1 MRRIFCISMALFLVI
16 GIIPFQAFANS
27 NDAMS
32 GDGTANNPYII
43 TTLNHLNAVRNDLN
57 AHYKLGVDL
66 DATETASWSNGA
78 GFIPIGDNGNGNN
91 PFTGVFD
98 GAGHVIRNLTIH
110 QPKMD
115 IVGLFGMVGS
125 NGVIDHIALEG
136 VSIIG
141 NNHVGGLAGR
151 NTGTIE
157 QSYVTGT
164 VSSQMATVG
173 GLVGYNGIHGKI
185 TSSYSTSPVTGTDYV
200 GGLVGRND
208 GTVSDSY
215 ATGTISGTSIVGGL
229 VGDNEGGEILRSYA
243 TGSVSGSAEHVGGL
257 VGYNISALISQ
268 SYATGAVHGGSA
280 VGGLVGSTGHGS
292 IIQSYATGS
301 VSGHDQSIGGLVG
314 SNSGTFSDSFWDA
327 ETVGLDNACGYDT
340 YGFCTASSLTTAQ
353 ALTQSSYS
361 GWDFNNDWFMVED
374 STRPFLRSEW
384 SAAIGNSHQL
394 QLMAMDLSANY
405 TLTQDIDF
413 DTTFTDNS
421 RSDMWATST
430 GNGFGF
436 GFEPIGNDST
446 PFTGTLD
453 GQGYDITGLYINR
466 SSLLSVGLFGHISSG
481 EVRDVQLKNGDVT
494 GGLQT
499 GMLSGQNGPSSQI
512 MKVHVTGNVT
522 GADNTGGLIGN
533 NGGTIGSSS
542 SSATVNGMNEVGGL
556 VGRNSIGS
564 VTEAVYATGSVS
576 GISHIGG
583 LVGLNAG
590 LVKKAYATGQVD
602 GQFNVG
608 GLVGLLDMN
617 SQVNL
622 SFATGTISGMDFV
635 GGLIGRNERAKVND
649 SYAIGSASGR
659 SDVGGLVGRNIGDI
673 RTTYAV
679 GGVTGSGD
687 VGGLVGREFGTV
699 NASFYNKETTG
710 QSDTGKGDPRVTSEL
725 KQHALF
731 GTEWD
736 FGGIWVLQEGA
747 MFPVLQGIAAN
758 LEWDAAPPTV
768 SSAKIESEHPHN
780 VIVTFD
786 EEVSLTDAGGITITA
801 DGKPST
807 ITRVNGS
814 GTNTLVFNVDKAFE
828 EDQQVLLSYDKQSG
842 NISDLANNA
851 LLSLTD
857 RIVDNLTRP
866 VDHTPPSITITMTTA
881 DGMEYVDRTWSNQTV
896 NVSAEASDESG
907 VTSITYS
914 LNDGLSWSSY
924 LSDIVLREEGV
935 HNISFKAVDTAG
947 NESIERRTV
956 CISTTGITL
965 TPTLVKADGSEYTSG
980 EWTRSSVTLSVYA
993 ESGVS
998 EIANLTYTLNRGTSQ
1013 AYDNKAP
1020 IEISSEGETNIRFEA
1035 SNQAGNTLF
1044 LDITVKI
1051 DNTPPLITIYPNGS
1065 EIQATSATPRV
1076 TVIDSGSSIDK
1087 DSLEFQWTT
1096 DSSMPATGWRPF
1108 VNEATLMKSGVDGDW
1123 YLQVRAQDQ
1132 SGNAVN
1138 VTSSRY
1144 RLITQK
1150 TSEASDASDA
1160 SLTNG
1165 SHIYSLPSNTFLV
1178 GLEGRTLTFEGG
1190 QILIPAKALK
1200 RPFYLSINLS
1210 LPDDDEFPLSAGER
1224 LVSKIVEFKK
1234 DVSGKFDKDVT
1245 IRLKFDAKALQ
1256 KGNHELQLRQFNE
1269 DTKEWVALDNVNIDW
1284 DEGTISG
1291 TTDHFTPFAIFART
1305 MVPAEIGVTFTDVK
1319 GHWAQKNI
1327 ENLAEKGVVNGYTD
1341 GSFRPDR
1348 TISRAEF
1355 AAILVQ
1361 ALDLTN
1367 KGSKEFAD
1375 TTDHWARQAIS
1386 TAYSYG
1392 IIQGYDSVT
1401 FGPDDFIT
1409 REEMAQMLVQAF
1421 QWDHALTNKTFTD
1434 QDKIAAWARKAMMI
1448 AVDHGI
1454 LKGYPND
1461 MIKPKSHASRAEAIT
1476 VIWRA
1481 MEIKGV
1487 D

>member
-1 MRRIFCISMALFLVI
+1 MI

-32 GDGTANNPYII
+32 GNGTANNPYVI
-43 TTLNHLNAVRNDLN
+43 TTLSQLNAVRNDLN
-57 AHYKLGVDL
+57 AHYKLGADI
-66 DATETASWSNGA
+66 DASETANWSNGT
-78 GFIPIGDNGNGNN
+78 GFLPIGNVGNGNS

-125 NGVIDHIALEG
+125 NGVIDNIALEG
-136 VSIIG
+136 GLIIG

-157 QSYVTGT
+157 HSYFTGT
-164 VSSQMATVG
+164 VRSQMGIVG
-173 GLVGYNGIHGKI
+173 GVVGYNGIHGTI
-185 TSSYSTSPVTGTDYV
+185 TSSYSTSTVAGTNYV
-200 GGLVGRND
+200 GGLAGRND

-215 ATGTISGTSIVGGL
+215 AVGTISGTSIVGGL

-243 TGSVSGSAEHVGGL
+243 TGAVSGSAEHVGGL

-280 VGGLVGSTGHGS
+280 VGGLAGSSGHGS
-292 IIQSYATGS
+292 IIQSYATGRVNGS
-301 VSGHDQSIGGLVG
+301 DHVVGGLVG

-327 ETVGLDNACGYDT
+327 DTVGLANACGYDT
-340 YGFCTASSLTTAQ
+340 YGSCTASSLTTAQ

-384 SAAIGNSHQL
+384 SSAIGNSHQL

-421 RSDMWATST
+421 RSDMWATSA

-453 GQGYDITGLYINR
+453 GHGYDISGLYINR
-466 SSLLSVGLFGHISSG
+466 SSLLSVGLFGHISNG
-481 EVRDVQLKNGDVT
+481 EVRDIQLKNGDVT

-499 GMLSGQNGPSSQI
+499 GMLSGRNGPSSQI
-512 MKVHVTGNVT
+512 MKVQVTGNVT
-522 GADNTGGLIGN
+522 GGDKTGGLVGN
-533 NGGTIGSSS
+533 NDGMIGSSS
-542 SSATVNGMNEVGGL
+542 STATVNGMNEVGGL
-556 VGRNSIGS
+556 VGRSSIGS
-564 VTEAVYATGSVS
+564 VTGAVYTTGSVS

-583 LVGLNAG
+583 LIGLNAG
-590 LVKKAYATGQVD
+590 QVNKAYATGQVD

-608 GLVGLLDMN
+608 GLIGLHDMN

-622 SFATGTISGMDFV
+622 SFAAGNTTGMDFV
-635 GGLIGRNERAKVND
+635 GGLVGRNESGKIND
-649 SYAIGSASGR
+649 SYAIGSAFGR

-679 GGVTGSGD
+679 GGVTGSSE

-699 NASFYNKETTG
+699 TASFYNKETTG
-710 QSDTGKGDPRVTSEL
+710 QSDTGKGEPRVTSEM
-725 KQHALF
+725 KQHALY

-736 FGGIWVLQEGA
+736 FNGIWGLQEGA
-747 MFPVLQGIAAN
+747 MFPVLQGIAAS
-758 LEWDAAPPTV
+758 LDWDVAPPTV
-768 SSAKIESEHPHN
+768 SSAKIEREHPNN

-786 EEVSLTDAGGITITA
+786 EEVSLIDVGGITITA
-801 DGKPST
+801 NGKPAT
-807 ITRVNGS
+807 IALVNGS
-814 GTNTLVFNVDKAFE
+814 GTHTLVFELDEAIE
-828 EDQQVLLSYDKQSG
+828 EDQQVFLSYDKQSG
-842 NISDLANNA
+842 SISDHANNA
-851 LLSLTD
+851 LLNLRD
-857 RIVDNLTRP
+857 RIVDNLSRP

-881 DGMEYVDRTWSNQTV
+881 DGMEYIDRTWSNQTV

-914 LNDGLSWSSY
+914 LNNGLSWSPY

-935 HNISFKAVDTAG
+935 HSISFKAVDTAG

-965 TPTLVKADGSEYTSG
+965 TPALVKADGSEYTSG

-998 EIANLTYTLNRGTSQ
+998 KIANLTYTLNGGTSQ
-1013 AYDNKAP
+1013 VYNNKAP
-1020 IEISSEGETNIRFEA
+1020 IEISNEGETNIRFEA
-1035 SNQAGNTLF
+1035 SDQADNTLF
-1044 LDITVKI
+1044 LDITVRI
-1051 DNTPPLITIYPNGS
+1051 DKTPPSITIHPNGS
-1065 EIQATSATPRV
+1065 DMQATSATPRV

-1087 DSLEFQWTT
+1087 ASLEFHWTT

-1108 VNEATLMKSGVDGDW
+1108 VNEATLGKSGVDGDW
-1123 YLQVRAQDQ
+1123 YLHVRAQDQ
-1132 SGNAVN
+1132 TGNAVN
-1138 VTSSRY
+1138 ITSSRY
-1144 RLITQK
+1144 RLTTQK
-1150 TSEASDASDA
+1150 TSETSDGSR
-1160 SLTNG
+1160 TNG
-1165 SHIYSLPSNTFLV
+1165 SNVYSLPSNTFFV
-1178 GLEGRTLTFEGG
+1178 GLEGRTIAFEGG

-1200 RPFYLSINLS
+1200 RPFYLSINLT

-1224 LVSKIVEFKK
+1224 LASKVVEFKRN
-1234 DVSGKFDKDVT
+1234 VSGKFDQDVT
-1245 IRLKFDAKALQ
+1245 ISLKFDVNAIQ
-1256 KGNHELQLRQFNE
+1256 EGSHELQLRQFNA
-1269 DTKEWVALDNVNIDW
+1269 DTKEWGALDNVNIDW
-1284 DEGTISG
+1284 GEGIISG
-1291 TTDHFTPFAIFART
+1291 TTDHFTSFAIFART
-1305 MVPAEIGVTFTDVK
+1305 TVPAEIGVSFTDVK
-1319 GHWAQKNI
+1319 GHWSQMTI

-1355 AAILVQ
+1355 AAILVH
-1361 ALDLTN
+1361 ALGLTSKGN
-1367 KGSKEFAD
+1367 KDFAD

-1401 FGPDDFIT
+1401 FGPDNFIT
-1409 REEMAQMLVQAF
+1409 REEMAQMVVQAF
-1421 QWDHALTNKTFTD
+1421 QLDQALASKTFAD
-1434 QDKIAAWARKAMMI
+1434 QDKIAAWAREAMMI
-1448 AVDHGI
+1448 AADHGI
-1454 LKGYPND
+1454 MKGYPND

-1476 VIWRA
+1476 VIWRS
-1481 MEIKGV
+1481 METKGFN
-1487 D
+1487 

>member
-16 GIIPFQAFANS
+16 GIIPFQAFAS

-32 GDGTANNPYII
+32 GDGTANNPYVI
-43 TTLNHLNAVRNDLN
+43 TTLNQLNAVRNDLN
-57 AHYKLGVDL
+57 AHYKLGADI
-66 DATETASWSNGA
+66 DASETANWSNGA
-78 GFIPIGDNGNGNN
+78 GFMPIGNDGNGNS

-98 GAGHVIRNLTIH
+98 GAGHVIRNMTIH
-110 QPKMD
+110 QPKID

-136 VSIIG
+136 GSIIG

-164 VSSQMATVG
+164 VRSQMGTVG

-185 TSSYSTSPVTGTDYV
+185 TSSYSTSAVIGTDYV
-200 GGLVGRND
+200 GGLAGRND

-215 ATGTISGTSIVGGL
+215 AAGTISGTSIVGGL

-243 TGSVSGSAEHVGGL
+243 TGAVSGSAEHVGGL

-268 SYATGAVHGGSA
+268 SYATGAVHGGNA
-280 VGGLVGSTGHGS
+280 VGGLVGSTDHGS

-301 VSGHDQSIGGLVG
+301 VSGRDHIVGGLVG

-340 YGFCTASSLTTAQ
+340 YGSCKATGLTTAH
-353 ALTQSSYS
+353 ALTPSSYS

-405 TLTQDIDF
+405 TLAQGIDF

-430 GNGFGF
+430 GNGF

-466 SSLLSVGLFGHISSG
+466 SSLLSVGMFGHISGG
-481 EVRDVQLKNGDVT
+481 EVRDVHLKNGDVT

-512 MKVHVTGNVT
+512 MKVHVSGNVT
-522 GADNTGGLIGN
+522 GADKTGGLIGN
-533 NGGTIGSSS
+533 NDGMIGSSS
-542 SSATVNGMNEVGGL
+542 STATVNGMNEVGGL

-576 GISHIGG
+576 GNSHIGG
-583 LVGLNAG
+583 LIGLNAG
-590 LVKKAYATGQVD
+590 LANKAYATGQVD

-622 SFATGTISGMDFV
+622 SFAAGTVTGMDFV
-635 GGLIGRNERAKVND
+635 GGLVGRNESGKVND

-679 GGVTGSGD
+679 GGVTGSGE

-699 NASFYNKETTG
+699 TASFYNKETTG
-710 QSDTGKGDPRVTSEL
+710 QSDTGKGEPRVTSEM

-731 GTEWD
+731 DTEWD
-736 FGGIWVLQEGA
+736 FSGIWVLQEGA

-768 SSAKIESEHPHN
+768 TSAKIKREHPNN

-786 EEVSLTDAGGITITA
+786 EEVTLTDAGGITITA
-801 DGKPST
+801 DGRPAT
-807 ITRVNGS
+807 ITRVSGS
-814 GTNTLVFNVDKAFE
+814 GTHTLDFNVDKAFE

-842 NISDLANNA
+842 NISDHANNA

-857 RIVDNLTRP
+857 RIIDNLTLP
-866 VDHTPPSITITMTTA
+866 VDHTPPSISITMTTA

-896 NVSAEASDESG
+896 NVSAEVSDESG
-907 VTSITYS
+907 VTSFTYS
-914 LNDGLSWSSY
+914 LNDGVSWSSY
-924 LSDIVLREEGV
+924 LSDIVLRDEGV
-935 HNISFKAVDTAG
+935 HTISFKAVDTVG

-980 EWTRSSVTLSVYA
+980 EWARSSVTLSVYA

-998 EIANLTYTLNRGTSQ
+998 EISNLTYTLNGGPSQ
-1013 AYDNKAP
+1013 AYENKAL

-1051 DNTPPLITIYPNGS
+1051 DNTPPSITIHPNGS
-1065 EIQATSATPRV
+1065 EMQATSATPRV

-1087 DSLEFQWTT
+1087 ASLEFHWTT

-1123 YLQVRAQDQ
+1123 YLHVRAQDQ
-1132 SGNAVN
+1132 TGNAVN

-1144 RLITQK
+1144 RLITQT
-1150 TSEASDASDA
+1150 TSEASDAN
-1160 SLTNG
+1160 LTND

-1178 GLEGRTLTFEGG
+1178 GLEGRTIAFEGG

-1200 RPFYLSINLS
+1200 RPFYLSINLK
-1210 LPDDDEFPLSAGER
+1210 LLDDEEFSLSAGEQFA
-1224 LVSKIVEFKK
+1224 SKIVEFKK
-1234 DVSGKFDKDVT
+1234 DVSGKFDTEVT
-1245 IRLKFDAKALQ
+1245 IRLKFDANAIQ
-1256 KGNHELQLRQFNE
+1256 KGLHVLQLRQFNE

-1284 DEGTISG
+1284 DEGIISG
-1291 TTDHFTPFAIFART
+1291 TTDHFTSFAIFART
-1305 MVPAEIGVTFTDVK
+1305 IVPAEIGVTFTDVK

-1327 ENLAEKGVVNGYTD
+1327 EKLAGKGVVNGYTD

-1348 TISRAEF
+1348 TISRAEL
-1355 AAILVQ
+1355 AAILVH
-1361 ALDLTN
+1361 ALGLTS
-1367 KGSKEFAD
+1367 KGNKEFAD
-1375 TTDHWARQAIS
+1375 TTNHWAREAIS
-1386 TAYSYG
+1386 TAYYYG

-1409 REEMAQMLVQAF
+1409 REEMAQMVVQAF
-1421 QWDHALTNKTFTD
+1421 QLDHARTNKIFTD
-1434 QDKIAAWARKAMMI
+1434 QDKIAAWAQEAMMI

-1454 LKGYPND
+1454 MKGYPND

-1481 MEIKGV
+1481 METKGL